1 MHPAASVIFFTTAS
15 GAGYGLLF
23 LLGIAGA
30 SGLVEPSRA
39 FGVIALAIS
48 LGLITGGLITSTAHL
63 GRPERAWRAMSQWK
77 SSWLSRE
84 GVAAVVTYLPAGVF
98 AIGWVFFEETQGIW
112 AFFGL
117 LASLGAV
124 ATVYCTAQI
133 YATLKTIPSWNNP
146 LVMPGYLALA
156 LYTGGLWMTALVA
169 GFSGGETGVFG
180 PLTVLVGV
188 LAVAIKLV
196 YWRST
201 SEADSNSTS
210 GTATGLGALGRV
222 RLFEAPSTS
231 ENYVMREMGYRIAR
245 KHADR
250 LRKIAL
256 ATAFLTP
263 IIFLLLALA
272 AGGEA
277 AAILALL
284 AALSGTLGTLVERW
298 LMFAEARHVVTLYY
312 GAEAA

>member
-30 SGLVEPSRA
+30 AGLVEPSRA
-39 FGVIALAIS
+39 FGVISLAIS
-48 LGLITGGLITSTAHL
+48 LGLITAGLITSTAHL

-84 GVAAVVTYLPAGVF
+84 GVAAVATYLPAGVF
-98 AIGWVFFEETQGIW
+98 AIGWVFFEDTQGLW
-112 AFFGL
+112 ALFGL
-117 LASLGAV
+117 LASLGAL

-146 LVMPGYLALA
+146 LVLPGYLALA

-169 GFSGGETGVFG
+169 GFSDGETGIFG
-180 PLTVLVGV
+180 PLTVLAGV

-196 YWRST
+196 YWRAT
-201 SEADSNSTS
+201 AEASSGSTS
-210 GTATGLGALGRV
+210 GTATGLGGLGRV

-245 KHADR
+245 KHADK

-256 ATAFLTP
+256 MTAFFTP
-263 IIFLLLALA
+263 IILVLLALA
-272 AGGEA
+272 TGGEA
-277 AAILALL
+277 AAVLALL
-284 AALSGTLGTLVERW
+284 AALSGMIGTLVERW

>member
-30 SGLVEPSRA
+30 VGLVEPNRA
-39 FGVIALAIS
+39 FGVIAMALS
-48 LGLITGGLITSTAHL
+48 LGLITAGLISSTAHL
-63 GRPERAWRAMSQWK
+63 GRPERAWRAMSQWR

-84 GVAAVVTYLPAGVF
+84 GVVAVATYLPAGLL
-98 AIGWVFFEETQGIW
+98 AIGWVFYEDTGGLW
-112 AFFGL
+112 ALSGL
-117 LASLGAV
+117 LSALGAA

-156 LYTGGLWMTALVA
+156 LYTGGLWMTALVT
-169 GFSGGETGVFG
+169 GFSSGETGVFG
-180 PLTVLVGV
+180 PLTILVGV

-196 YWRST
+196 YWRAIGEAT
-201 SEADSNSTS
+201 SGSTS
-210 GTATGLGALGRV
+210 GTATGLGDLGRV

-245 KHADR
+245 KHVDK

-256 ATAFLTP
+256 ATAFFTP
-263 IIFLLLALA
+263 MILLLIAMA
-272 AGGEA
+272 AGGEVA
-277 AAILALL
+277 AVLALL
-284 AALSGTLGTLVERW
+284 AAIVGILGTLVERW